1 MHPLQALQNGKFALS
16 EISSETKRNPMQN
29 KKQKKYTHNNTYFTI
44 PLRKQSSKYVRFK

>member
-29 KKQKKYTHNNTYFTI
+29 KKQKKHTHITLTLQFLSEDSHQNM
-44 PLRKQSSKYVRFK
+44 